1 MEYQELIS
9 ENETLHSFPF
19 EDVFVKLMPSSKDKQ
34 ENHSLHMKYV
44 LFMNDVENVDIIVK
58 TVNEALDAIE
68 AKTEFS
74 YEEFHRLVSEYE
86 RN

>member
-1 MEYQELIS
+1 
-9 ENETLHSFPF
+9 
-19 EDVFVKLMPSSKDKQ
+19 
-34 ENHSLHMKYV
+34 MKYV